1 MDLSSVCV
9 TPIFNVSTID
19 TTKTAFEAHAP
30 RVIQEIENTSVL
42 GLHYRTEIR
51 EKWR

>member
-1 MDLSSVCV
+1 
-9 TPIFNVSTID
+9 
-19 TTKTAFEAHAP
+19 
-30 RVIQEIENTSVL
+30 VIQEIANTSVL